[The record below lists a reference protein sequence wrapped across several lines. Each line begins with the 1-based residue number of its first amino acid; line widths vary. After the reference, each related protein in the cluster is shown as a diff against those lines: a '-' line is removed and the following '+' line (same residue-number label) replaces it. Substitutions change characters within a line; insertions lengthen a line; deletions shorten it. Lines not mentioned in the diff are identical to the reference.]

1 MFLLIFISDGKKSL
15 ANNPMVDSE
24 KGKFFKIASNFSNG
38 GNGNG
43 NNSCSNIPEVN
54 SKKKQQLKVKEQ
66 V

>member
-1 MFLLIFISDGKKSL
+1 
-15 ANNPMVDSE
+15 MVDSE

-43 NNSCSNIPEVN
+43 NNSCSNLPEVN